1 MLSIHQLAR
10 VGADYLVSR
19 LPEGG
24 GRKPE
29 AEVVAFGLEVA
40 LGGVLQLA
48 VFVIAARYLGLVPE
62 MMAAL
67 ATMASYR
74 LLSGGVHAS
83 AYYRCLLLSLM
94 TLILLALL
102 GRGLALVAGGYLPAL
117 ALGAFVTNL
126 DIARRLVPVTTP
138 AAPIS
143 NHRRRARLKQVAYLW
158 LTGWLLVIIA
168 GFYLEWPRGILASSL
183 LALAVQGLA
192 LTPAGFAAVGWAD
205 SLLQR
210 ILPLG

>member
-10 VGADYLVSR
+10 ASADFLVSR

-74 LLSGGVHAS
+74 LLSGGVHAG

-94 TLILLALL
+94 TLILLAFL
-102 GRGLALVAGGYLPAL
+102 GRELALVAGGYLPVL
-117 ALGAFVTNL
+117 VLVVFVLNL
-126 DIARRLVPVTTP
+126 VIAWHRAPAATP

-143 NHRRRARLKQVAYLW
+143 NPRRRARLKQGAYLW
-158 LTGWLLVIIA
+158 LTGWLLVSMA

-183 LALAVQGLA
+183 LALAVQGFA
-192 LTPAGFAAVGWAD
+192 LTPPGFAAVERAD